1 MNSASLRLRW
11 ITDFDFFL
19 KELDSFG
26 LCVCLLL
33 LETPGFDHF
42 DWIFLSKRKAV
53 TKTSSRV

>member
-42 DWIFLSKRKAV
+42 DWIFLSKRE
-53 TKTSSRV
+53 SSYQN